1 MAKKP
6 ITKAIW
12 KTLMRR
18 WTVVSILGFILVF
31 FTFSRMHG
39 VAPEHVPFSLV
50 VASALGALMALGGL
64 FGFALAFIFHLIHKN
79 R

>member
-18 WTVVSILGFILVF
+18 WTVVSVLGFIIVF
-31 FTFSRMHG
+31 VTFSRMHG
-39 VAPEHVPFSLV
+39 VAPEHVPFWLV
-50 VASALGALMALGGL
+50 ATSALGALMALGGL
-64 FGFALAFIFHLIHKN
+64 FGFVLAFIFHLIHKN